1 MHIKWNPAPKISV
14 SGSQIKR
21 RLRYT
26 IRKSQSVPSAHCF
39 KEVQIDRKLQIHHI
53 HSNVSANN
61 TSPVDRLRPFGDYG
75 LGIGR
80 RDLPGQFNVGSNSSS
95 SVSIFNFKDVFV
107 RNEPKF
113 KIKKRKPQA
122 KFLKLSEINNCKR
135 LKPRTHFVRYRQNHQ
150 RRLPTKTQPLAL
162 TESNFLKTDRLF
174 VDYSN
179 GALFTQVP
187 NMKTMAQDNFTL
199 KNSSSSKPHCNE
211 GDLRDLGRLTD
222 TPVKSVPTQPNMC
235 ILNQTASEIQKETSM
250 LQNFGRIYRLVRGT
264 PTVLPRL
271 CQTTRSMYPQKAR
284 LTFHSWQRC
293 PINVIVE
300 CMRNRPY
307 RVSQTIFPPSKYDL
321 TELSEAW
328 QNNVQMTTLM
338 SFGSITTIIHQN
350 KGIIV
355 AASGMYL
362 TEPLDEQSNAQSF
375 ITCHYRITQPQIHFE
390 GLFDHCS
397 SEQISFE
404 SSQNNSEGTHE
415 KITDCPL
422 FLINSF
428 VTCIV
433 LNKSDGNAVVLLTAA
448 CISEHLASAVLQDKL
463 YCFTPQMNLIQNC
476 SYDKEL
482 AYFNNER
489 TFCVGV
495 SCTTWKLNV
504 FPLDFLYLGVR
515 FCRLK
520 SSGRLISDTSS
531 GIGSGSTILV
541 WFPGLRSK
549 TFPLLSNQRG
559 FGNTTLGFGTLLHEC
574 EFRFLIYPSKTL
586 APDNH
591 SCGPYDVN
599 YWSSCMLYEAPQ
611 SFGLFL
617 PYERNKLGE
626 TQHKLCGSKRPLRLS
641 SYFGPFKREL
651 LWTRW
656 LRQCM
661 ITTVSGVLLRYSVF
675 GLKREDLIPFA
686 GVCLALV
693 ACTVICNRKIYCS
706 SFPLWSVL
714 TNLSHSK

>member
-1 MHIKWNPAPKISV
+1 MHIKWNPAPKLSV
-14 SGSQIKR
+14 NGSQIKR

-26 IRKSQSVPSAHCF
+26 IRKSQPVPGAQGF
-39 KEVQIDRKLQIHHI
+39 KEVQFDRKLQAHHI

-61 TSPVDRLRPFGDYG
+61 TPADRLHPFGDYG
-75 LGIGR
+75 LGIGHQ
-80 RDLPGQFNVGSNSSS
+80 DLPGKFNVGSNSSS
-95 SVSIFNFKDVFV
+95 SVSIFNFKDILV

-113 KIKKRKPQA
+113 KIKRRKPRA
-122 KFLKLSEINNCKR
+122 KLLKLSENNNRKR
-135 LKPRTHFVRYRQNHQ
+135 LKPRTHCVRYRQTPQ
-150 RRLPTKTQPLAL
+150 RRLPTKTQPLAP
-162 TESNFLKTDRLF
+162 TESDFLQTDRLF

-179 GALFTQVP
+179 GTLFTQVQ
-187 NMKTMAQDNFTL
+187 NIKTMAQDNFTL

-211 GDLRDLGRLTD
+211 GDLRDLGYLKNIQ
-222 TPVKSVPTQPNMC
+222 VNSVPAQPNMC
-235 ILNQTASEIQKETSM
+235 LLNQTASEIQKETSI

-264 PTVLPRL
+264 PTVLPRV

-362 TEPLDEQSNAQSF
+362 TEPLDEQCKAQSF
-375 ITCHYRITQPQIHFE
+375 ITRHYRISQPQVHFE
-390 GLFDHCS
+390 GLFDNCS

-404 SSQNNSEGTHE
+404 SSQNNSEGTHVN
-415 KITDCPL
+415 IIDGPL

-428 VTCIV
+428 FTCIT
-433 LNKSDGNAVVLLTAA
+433 LNQSDGNVTALLRAI
-448 CISEHLASAVLQDKL
+448 CISEHLASAVLQDKP
-463 YCFTPQMNLIQNC
+463 YCFSPQRNLIQNC
-476 SYDKEL
+476 SCLKEL
-482 AYFNNER
+482 TCFTNVH
-489 TFCVGV
+489 TFRVGI
-495 SCTTWKLNV
+495 SCTTWKSNV
-504 FPLDFLYLGVR
+504 FPLDFLYLGIR
-515 FCRLK
+515 LCKLK

-531 GIGSGSTILV
+531 GIDSSSTMVI
-541 WFPGLRSK
+541 WFPGHRSK
-549 TFPLLSNQRG
+549 TFPLLSNQKG

-586 APDNH
+586 SPDNH
-591 SCGPYDVN
+591 SVGPYDVN
-599 YWSSCMLYEAPQ
+599 YWSSYMLYETPR

-617 PYERNKLGE
+617 PYERYKLDQI
-626 TQHKLCGSKRPLRLS
+626 QHKLYGSKRSLRIS
-641 SYFGPFKREL
+641 SYFGPVKREL

-661 ITTVSGVLLRYSVF
+661 ITTLSGVLLRYSVF
-675 GLKREDLIPFA
+675 GLKKEDLIPFA